1 MSKIQQIN
9 KLIYSFIFSSI
20 TMLSIIIEY
29 DIILDSNYI
38 IDLSNINFLN
48 QFFWSLKE
56 FDIIYITIWV
66 LLFYFYLQVFFK
78 QEQNKKQIIISIIIA
93 IILSFLTT
101 YLKIKEGTILFNYYL
116 KIFKIIIYLTGNF
129 LIIYAIILKIINI
142 NIKKNILKHVEKY
155 KK

>member
-116 KIFKIIIYLTGNF
+116 KFFKIIIYLTGNF